1 MKIMAANR
9 KIFGEYIGKT
19 EELGV
24 TGDVNMKILVGVL
37 LKQTEVIEEQNRLV
51 NGMLDRL
58 RRS

>member
-9 KIFGEYIGKT
+9 KIFGEYIGKA

-37 LKQTEVIEEQNRLV
+37 LKQADAIEEQNRLIA
-51 NGMLDRL
+51 GMLDRIQK
-58 RRS
+58 S